1 MGSIVAV
8 GEVGGLPVNGV
19 GGWSDQSDVAVE
31 DVSGLCV

>member
-8 GEVGGLPVNGV
+8 EVGGLPVNGV